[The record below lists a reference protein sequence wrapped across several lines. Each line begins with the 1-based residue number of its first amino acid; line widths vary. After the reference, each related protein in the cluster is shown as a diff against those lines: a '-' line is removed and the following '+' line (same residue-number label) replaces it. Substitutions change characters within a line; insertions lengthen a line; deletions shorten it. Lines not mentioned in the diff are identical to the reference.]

1 MGQYALIKAISA
13 PNYTNCKTSALGQ
26 QRKSVMAKPD
36 IFYGMSEAEAIPDV
50 PRTWLERLY

>member
-26 QRKSVMAKPD
+26 KETS
-36 IFYGMSEAEAIPDV
+36 SELVSEV
-50 PRTWLERLY
+50 RF